1 MSMSKY
7 LLINIEK
14 IMYVY
19 LKKVYLFMSIYTGFY
34 LFLEKITSTCIPID
48 VNILEINELIYQT
61 VVHKFK
67 LLFMCTFMICA
78 DETNLRTEVKCLSLL

>member
-1 MSMSKY
+1 MCISKRFIY
-7 LLINIEK
+7 LCQFTQIGI
-14 IMYVY
+14 
-19 LKKVYLFMSIYTGFY
+19 Y

-67 LLFMCTFMICA
+67 LLFSA
-78 DETNLRTEVKCLSLL
+78 S